1 MKNDDDEPPAWLT
14 AIKLVLGAAAIIGG
28 VGFVLWYLNE
38 EQLKD
43 VSPAVKPVDSWGIVT
58 DSPIR
63 YRR

>member
-1 MKNDDDEPPAWLT
+1 MKNDDDEPPTWLT
-14 AIKLVLGAAAIIGG
+14 VAKLVVGAVVLIGG
-28 VGFVLWYLNE
+28 VGFALWYVNE
-38 EQLKD
+38 EQSKD